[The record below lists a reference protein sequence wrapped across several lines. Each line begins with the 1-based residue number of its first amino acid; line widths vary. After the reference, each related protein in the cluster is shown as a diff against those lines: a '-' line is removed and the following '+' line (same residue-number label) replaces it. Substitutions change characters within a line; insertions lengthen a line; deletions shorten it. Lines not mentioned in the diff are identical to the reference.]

1 MTLTLQITNHDYLQ
15 NGSPVEYV
23 LFNRGAVIGR
33 SQTCD
38 WPLPD
43 EERLLSRQHCKI
55 TFSDESYW
63 LEDLSSNGTFINS
76 EQKPIQK
83 THQIKSGDQIRLG
96 PFVISTRLT
105 GEALAQQNLSE
116 QANATSQQKPS
127 WENWNTGEDPP
138 EAAPIQKPKSEH
150 WDLPGE
156 KAPDVS
162 SWSDKPGNGWDEPQA
177 DEIFGSLTE
186 NHEIDWSD
194 TSWDVNPDFD
204 PFASSDSESGLPSFA
219 PEPAKNES
227 AHASWLPDPEITP
240 EAEKNSWLPSDSQPA
255 EVESTDQG
263 QLAAQT
269 LSSMPRD
276 ASPEGTYRE
285 LITALGISS
294 SEISSDP
301 DITSARAGRILRR
314 LIAGLMTLLE
324 ARARAKDAM
333 GAGSTQLNLTG
344 NNPLKFAP
352 DVDKA
357 INMVINPPRDGY
369 LDAEAAI
376 EDSFRDIQAHQ
387 IATLKAMQGALRATL
402 QRFSPDEIKQ
412 RADKKGFL
420 KKILPGQ
427 MHSALWKAY
436 EKEFSGCVE
445 GSSEAFLDTF
455 SKEFRK
461 AYEDATR
468 K

>member
-1 MTLTLQITNHDYLQ
+1 MTLTLKITNHEYLQ
-15 NGSPVEYV
+15 NGSPVEFV
-23 LFNRGAVIGR
+23 LFNRGAIIGR
-33 SQTCD
+33 SPTCD

-43 EERLLSRQHCKI
+43 EERMLSRQHCKI
-55 TFSDESYW
+55 TYSDESYW

-76 EQKPIQK
+76 EPKPVQ
-83 THQIKSGDQIRLG
+83 QSYLIKSGDQIRLG
-96 PFVISTRLT
+96 PFIISTRLT
-105 GEALAQQNLSE
+105 GEALAQQNISD
-116 QANATSQQKPS
+116 QSRSTAQQKPS
-127 WENWNTGEDPP
+127 WDNWNTGEDPP
-138 EAAPIQKPKSEH
+138 DIAPVQKPKSEH

-156 KAPDVS
+156 KTLQVS
-162 SWSDKPGNGWDEPQA
+162 SWSDKPINGWDEPEA

-204 PFASSDSESGLPSFA
+204 PFAATESNSPLSDFDT
-219 PEPAKNES
+219 EPVKAQS
-227 AHASWLPDPEITP
+227 AHSSWLPEPEPPQGEWKNPISPTTQPVSQQALSPARTKTLHSEYP
-240 EAEKNSWLPSDSQPA
+240 EN
-255 EVESTDQG
+255 
-263 QLAAQT
+263 
-269 LSSMPRD
+269 
-276 ASPEGTYRE
+276 TYRE
-285 LITALGISS
+285 LITSLGISS
-294 SEISSDP
+294 S
-301 DITSARAGRILRR
+301 DIAGEPGLTSAKAGRILRR

-352 DVDKA
+352 DIDKA
-357 INMVINPPRDGY
+357 INMVMNPPRDGY

-420 KKILPGQ
+420 KKIVPGQ